1 MFFMGLILQGLSSC
15 SEQTR
20 DAAMEGHAFPL
31 QSIESLPLLGA
42 AAPQLEDKTLLI
54 NFWATWCA
62 PCREEMPSL
71 QRLSERLDPDRFA
84 VIGVSVDED
93 ANLVREF
100 LLQYQIEFPN
110 YLDADKKLASDRLG
124 LLSYPQTFIVSPDGV
139 ITQRIDQAIPEDWD
153 FFNNLTGSESEARS
167 SKPPPEING

>member
-1 MFFMGLILQGLSSC
+1 MGLILQGLSGC
-15 SEQTR
+15 SDQAPDT
-20 DAAMEGHAFPL
+20 ATGGQAFPL